1 MRAIL
6 EDPADGRRGSR
17 ISRRV
22 AARRQGAARVEGA
35 WGKRLARRPREPG
48 CVKSPSFNLRVE
60 HLSQFHAYGKPIP
73 LVTSAR
79 RWQLRKQFCASL
91 AHATF
96 HTACFSLT
104 TPTQTSSTPV
114 PYASPI

>member
-1 MRAIL
+1 MG
-6 EDPADGRRGSR
+6 PCF
-17 ISRRV
+17 
-22 AARRQGAARVEGA
+22 
-35 WGKRLARRPREPG
+35 PG

-60 HLSQFHAYGKPIP
+60 HLSQFHAYGKQIP

-96 HTACFSLT
+96 HTACFAGT
-104 TPTQTSSTPV
+104 TSTKISFTPV
-114 PYASPI
+114 GDALTICPALSRSTAPSQFQPPGLRHRD